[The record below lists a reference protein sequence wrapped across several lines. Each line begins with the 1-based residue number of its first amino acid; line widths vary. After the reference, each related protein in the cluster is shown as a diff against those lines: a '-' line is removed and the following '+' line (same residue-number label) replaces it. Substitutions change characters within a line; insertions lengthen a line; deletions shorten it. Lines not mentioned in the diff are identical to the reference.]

1 MGKAAILIDDAMKID
16 LEREAS
22 RSGATTSAVAE
33 AAIDTYLR
41 LRSSKRGVIEA
52 AIAEADEGVFVSK
65 QAMDRWVSSWGSENS
80 SLEPEPDVFLKR
92 DR

>member
-1 MGKAAILIDDAMKID
+1 MAKAAILIDDAMKTD

-22 RSGATTSAVAE
+22 LSGASSSSIAE

-41 LRSSKRGVIEA
+41 LRSRKREAIET
-52 AIAEADEGVFVSK
+52 AIAQADGGVFVSK
-65 QAMDRWVSSWGSENS
+65 EAMDLWVSSWGTERV
-80 SLEPEPDVFLKR
+80 LPEPEPDVFLKR